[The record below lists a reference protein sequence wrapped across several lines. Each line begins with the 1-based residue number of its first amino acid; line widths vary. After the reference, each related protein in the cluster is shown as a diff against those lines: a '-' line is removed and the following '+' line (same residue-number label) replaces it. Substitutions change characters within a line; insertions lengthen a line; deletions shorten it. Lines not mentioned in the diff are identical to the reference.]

1 MDLIRTIEKEQMK
14 KSVADFRPG
23 DTLRVQI
30 KVIEGGKERLQAFE
44 GICIERKNGGLKESF
59 TVRKISHGVGVER
72 SLLLHSP
79 RVDQI
84 EVIRRG
90 DVRRA
95 RLYYLRD
102 RIGKAARVKEKRHV
116 PVEKRQAPAQ
126 NKP

>member
-1 MDLIRTIEKEQMK
+1 MDLIRSIEKEQLK
-14 KSVADFRPG
+14 QQVTEFRPG
-23 DTLRVQI
+23 DTVRVHI

-44 GICIERKNGGLKESF
+44 GICIDRKNGGLREAF

-72 SLLLHSP
+72 TLLIHSP
-79 RVDQI
+79 RVDKI

-102 RIGKAARVKEKRHV
+102 RIGKTARVREKKYTG
-116 PVEKRQAPAQ
+116 KR
-126 NKP
+126 K

>member
-1 MDLIRTIEKEQMK
+1 MDLIRSLENEQLK
-14 KSVADFRPG
+14 KNTVAFRPG
-23 DTLRVQI
+23 DTIRVQI

-44 GICIERKNGGLKESF
+44 GICIERKNGGLKETF

-72 SLLLHSP
+72 TLLLHSP

-95 RLYYLRD
+95 RLYYLRG
-102 RIGKAARVKEKRHV
+102 RIGKHARVREKRV
-116 PVEKRQAPAQ
+116 ARPGDKG
-126 NKP
+126 

>member
-1 MDLIRTIEKEQMK
+1 MDLIRSIENEQLK
-14 KSVADFRPG
+14 KQVTEFRPG
-23 DTLRVQI
+23 DTVRVHI

-44 GICIERKNGGLKESF
+44 GICIVRKSGGLKESF

-72 SLLLHSP
+72 TLLIHSP
-79 RVDQI
+79 RVDKI

-102 RIGKAARVKEKRHV
+102 RIGKTARVREKKFTGNR
-116 PVEKRQAPAQ
+116 K
-126 NKP
+126 